1 MMFGNVSD
9 IYHFIYG
16 WNTEP
21 HTYIPLQL
29 FLMEGHENMKSL
41 HSPFKGLT

>member
-21 HTYIPLQL
+21 HTYKL
-29 FLMEGHENMKSL
+29 FLMEGHENIKSL